1 MARRTKYTPE
11 TVKRLTDAIKLGATY
26 ELACGYA
33 GIRYET
39 FRVWQRTK
47 PAFSAAVE
55 ESAGAGAVQLL
66 GKIRQSANDGD
77 WRAAAWV
84 LEHRHPEQYG
94 RQVHDVYR
102 RELVER
108 IAREEGVDPARL
120 YDLAFEREKRRA
132 G

>member
-1 MARRTKYTPE
+1 MAARSKYTPE
-11 TVKRLTDAIKLGATY
+11 VVKRLADAITLGATY
-26 ELACGYA
+26 ELACAYA

-47 PAFSAAVE
+47 PGFSATVE
-55 ESAGAGAVQLL
+55 EAEGKGAVQLL

-94 RQVHDVYR
+94 RLVVETYHRDV
-102 RELVER
+102 VDR